1 MAPPGP
7 HPALRAVF
15 AGLDGAGVQWCLLR
29 GAATL
34 ADPADDVDLL
44 VAPGDTARAEHVFA
58 ALGFVRVRAWG
69 YGSHRFHF
77 AYHEPDDRWIKLDVV
92 SELAFGPSYALR
104 APGAAE
110 CLARR
115 QRLGPVFVPGPDDGF
130 WALLLHCL
138 LDERAVPA
146 AYRDELRALA
156 AGATAAGPLA
166 GALDA
171 ACPPGWSAAAVVAAA
186 RAAAWDA
193 LADVAPVLGARWAW
207 RDPIGTVRR
216 TLAGAALRRLA
227 KPLTALR
234 RRGLG
239 VAVLGP
245 DGAGKSTAVAGVRAS
260 FRLPVRTMYMA
271 PYRRR
276 PAAHRPVRVPGI
288 GLGATLARQWA
299 RWMVAEYH
307 QGRGRLVIFDR
318 YGYDAMLPPRRP
330 LSRRGRWRRRL
341 IARACPAPGLV
352 AVLDAPGEALHA
364 RSGEQSAAVLER
376 ERLHYLELSR
386 RVRRAVVI
394 DATRDADSVRRELVA
409 EIWRAYGEQARPS
422 RGAREAGY
430 PASPRRPG
438 SPAHAP
444 SPAGAPSRR

>member
-1 MAPPGP
+1 MAPPAL
-7 HPALRAVF
+7 HPSLRAAF
-15 AGLDGAGVQWCLLR
+15 AALDDAGVRWCVLR
-29 GAATL
+29 GAAAL
-34 ADPADDVDLL
+34 ADPVGDVDLL

-58 ALGFVRVRAWG
+58 TLGFVRIPAWG

-77 AYHEPDDRWIKLDVV
+77 GYHQPDDRWIKLDVV
-92 SELAFGPSYALR
+92 SELAFGPAFALR
-104 APGAAE
+104 APGTAA

-115 QRLGPVFVPGPDDGF
+115 RRLGPVAVPSPDDGF

-138 LDERAVPA
+138 LDESAVPPEH
-146 AYRDELRALA
+146 RDELRALA
-156 AGATAAGPLA
+156 AGATVDGPLA
-166 GALDA
+166 RALDA
-171 ACPPGWSAAAVVAAA
+171 ACPPGWSAAAVVAAT
-186 RAAAWDA
+186 RAGAWDA
-193 LADVAPVLGARWAW
+193 LAELAPALAAGWAR
-207 RDPIGTVRR
+207 RDPIGTARR
-216 TLAGAALRRLA
+216 RLAGAALGRLA

-234 RRGLG
+234 RRGLA

-260 FRLPVRTMYMA
+260 FRLPVRTIYMA
-271 PYRRR
+271 PYRRG
-276 PAAHRPVRVPGI
+276 PAAHRPARLPGI

-299 RWMVAEYH
+299 RWLVAEYH
-307 QGRGRLVIFDR
+307 RGRGRLVIFDR

-330 LSRRGRWRRRL
+330 ASRRARWRRRL